1 MDGRW
6 KKSRRSEGGA
16 GLYMQW
22 ELARAQFRLCSGVK
36 SCRATARSDEV
47 VGLGEGG
54 CAKAGGGRGRGGE
67 SESESES
74 NSKHAGRSGPS
85 GLADIRGDHEWEI
98 RRIVRRR

>member
-6 KKSRRSEGGA
+6 KRSRRSEGGA

-36 SCRATARSDEV
+36 SCRATARSDEG
-47 VGLGEGG
+47 VGLGESE
-54 CAKAGGGRGRGGE
+54 CALAGGGCGSEGE
-67 SESESES
+67 SNT